1 VIAAALALL
10 LRFASAGEGA
20 APDAFAV
27 AARVATVRADSL
39 WPGFDPAAMPLA
51 IFDGRRTYLFRHPS
65 PPAEFEPV
73 SGRPDARSVAGRHA
87 LVRANTSVVLGGVPT
102 ATVLLDA
109 ADVRPTITLA
119 SLAIHEMFHVF
130 QGARHPKWGG
140 NEVDLFTYPIDDAGL
155 LHLARVEEE
164 TLRRAL
170 GAKRARDAACWA
182 AAALDARQ
190 RRFASLGET
199 HTAYERGTELKE
211 GLAQLVE
218 RRALGEK
225 ADASILPAA
234 RFGAG
239 EVRSRSY
246 AVGEAY
252 GALLDRLD
260 PGWEKRLERVEQR
273 LESGVQPLDA
283 LLSESLASRKP
294 RRCELSRAE
303 LDQSLADA
311 RRSVELAGLT
321 RDAIRRDFLGKEGW
335 RVVVVA
341 AAAEPLFPQNFD
353 PLNVERLAPGEVLH
367 MRWVKLGNASG
378 SIEVIDRRA
387 LTESA
392 GKHPLFEGVRRVTI
406 PGVASEPEVRESS
419 EGISIRAAGVNVD
432 FRGARASRDGR
443 VITVTLSR

>member
-1 VIAAALALL
+1 VIAAVLTWLLALSPA
-10 LRFASAGEGA
+10 ASTV
-20 APDAFAV
+20 APDAFAI
-27 AARVATVRADSL
+27 AARVAAVRADSL
-39 WPGFDPAAMPLA
+39 WPGFDPGAIPLA

-65 PPAEFEPV
+65 PPPEFEPV
-73 SGRPDARSVAGRHA
+73 SGRPDARSVAGRHR
-87 LVRANTSVVLGGVPT
+87 LVRANTAVVLGGVPT

-109 ADVRPTITLA
+109 ADVRPTSTLA
-119 SLAIHEMFHVF
+119 SIAIHEMFHVF

-170 GAKRARDAACWA
+170 GAKRDRDAACWA

-190 RRFASLGET
+190 RRFALLGET

-225 ADASILPAA
+225 ADASIIPAA
-234 RFGAG
+234 RFAAG
-239 EVRSRSY
+239 EVRARSY
-246 AVGEAY
+246 ALGEAY

-260 PGWEKRLERVEQR
+260 PGWEKRLERGE
-273 LESGVQPLDA
+273 QPLDA
-283 LLSESLASRKP
+283 LLSESLASRRP

-303 LDQSLADA
+303 LDQSLAEA
-311 RRSVELAGLT
+311 QRSVELAGLT
-321 RDAIRRDFLGKEGW
+321 RDAVRRDFLGKEGW

-367 MRWVKLGNASG
+367 TRWVKLGNAAG
-378 SIEVIDRRA
+378 SIEVIDLRA

-392 GKHPLFEGVRRVTI
+392 GKHPLFEGVRRVTV
-406 PGVASEPEVRESS
+406 PGVASEPDVRVSP
-419 EGISIRAAGVNVD
+419 EGVSIRAAGVTAD
-432 FRGARASRDGR
+432 FRGARVSRDGR
-443 VITVTLSR
+443 VITVTLGR